1 LNNFDLIHNSTILI
15 ILATQQ
21 YLRFL
26 SFTIPDA
33 YVERLLFQSSFQ
45 DDVADYT
52 DDDEGGADDVMNRDE
67 DDEKEDGGGEEEEE
81 EAGDERDII
90 TVRATDWLDLGSE
103 RCRQLACDNIT
114 ALVNWQLNSP

>member
-1 LNNFDLIHNSTILI
+1 LI
-15 ILATQQ
+15 ILAAQQ

-33 YVERLLFQSSFQ
+33 YVERLLFHSSFE
-45 DDVADYT
+45 DDVADHR
-52 DDDEGGADDVMNRDE
+52 DDDEGGADDFMNKDE
-67 DDEKEDGGGEEEEE
+67 DDEKEEAGGEEEEE
-81 EAGDERDII
+81 EAGDEGDII
-90 TVRATDWLDLGSE
+90 TVRATDWLELGSE